1 MGRSHS
7 RNLDE
12 IYTYA
17 PDHELRYPLNPS
29 IATKSDAGT
38 GVWIR
43 DRASFALEWLRRE
56 LNRTRC
62 ESVENVTIITAFIA
76 GIISFIS
83 PCVLPIVPGYISFI
97 SGVSLQELKGQADV
111 SQEEKK
117 RLRRQV
123 VVNSLFFV
131 LGFSLVFIAMG
142 ASATYIGRWFAE
154 NRVILARVAGVIII
168 IFGLHTMGLTPIK
181 WLNYEKR
188 FHANQKP
195 IGLIGSFLIG
205 LAFAFGWSPCIG
217 PILAGVLAMA
227 ATQETVG
234 EGVALLGAY
243 SLGLGLPFIGTS
255 LAINRFLNVFSHV
268 KKHMRTVEVIAGV
281 LLIAV
286 GILVATD
293 KLQVLS
299 RYFTFLPVLG

>member
-1 MGRSHS
+1 
-7 RNLDE
+7 
-12 IYTYA
+12 
-17 PDHELRYPLNPS
+17 
-29 IATKSDAGT
+29 
-38 GVWIR
+38 
-43 DRASFALEWLRRE
+43 
-56 LNRTRC
+56 
-62 ESVENVTIITAFIA
+62 VENVTLITAFIA

-97 SGVSLQELKGQADV
+97 SGVSLQELKGQTEV
-111 SQEEKK
+111 SPEDKK

-131 LGFSLVFIAMG
+131 LGFSLVFVAMG
-142 ASATYIGRWFAE
+142 ASATYIGRWFHE
-154 NRVILARVAGVIII
+154 NRLLLARVAGVIII
-168 IFGLHTMGLTPIK
+168 IFGLHTMGITPIK

-188 FHANQKP
+188 FHTNKKP
-195 IGLIGSFLIG
+195 LGVLGSLLIG

-227 ATQETVG
+227 ATQETVR
-234 EGVALLGAY
+234 EGVALLSAY

-255 LAINRFLNVFSHV
+255 LAINSFLNVFSHV
-268 KKHMRTVEVIAGV
+268 KKHMRTVEIIAGI

-286 GILVATD
+286 GVLVATD
-293 KLQVLS
+293 QLQALA